1 MYTPKAYIED
11 DPKVLHHAM
20 RDWSFATLVTAVDG
34 VANATHLPFL
44 LDVDDTGNAVLTTHF
59 ARANAQ
65 FKDIQAGA
73 PALVIFQG
81 PHAFISPSWYVN
93 QLTFPTW
100 NYTAIHARGQ
110 PELLEDPTVIRAVLD
125 RTVAQYDTPLGGN
138 WRFPDMPAELTASRL
153 RAIVALRIPVT
164 QLEGKLKLNQDKS
177 VDDRRGVITALE
189 ATGDPDGVAVAR
201 LMRAHLELVPTS

>member
-1 MYTPKAYIED
+1 MYTPKAYVETD
-11 DPKVLHHAM
+11 RQVLFDGM
-20 RDWSFATLVTAVDG
+20 RAWSFATLVTAVNG
-34 VANATHLPFL
+34 ACNATHLPFL
-44 LDVDDTGNAVLTTHF
+44 LDVDEAGNAVLTTHF

-65 FKDIQAGA
+65 LEDIRAGA

-81 PHAFISPSWYVN
+81 PHAFISPSWYTH

-110 PELLEDPTVIRAVLD
+110 PELVEDTAAVRAVLD
-125 RTVAQYDTPLGGN
+125 RTVACYDTPLGGD

-153 RAIVALRIPVT
+153 RAIVALRIPVA
-164 QLEGKLKLNQDKS
+164 QLEGKFKLNQDKS

-189 ATGDPDGVAVAR
+189 RLGEPSGLALAG
-201 LMRAHLELVPTS
+201 LMREHPDLAS